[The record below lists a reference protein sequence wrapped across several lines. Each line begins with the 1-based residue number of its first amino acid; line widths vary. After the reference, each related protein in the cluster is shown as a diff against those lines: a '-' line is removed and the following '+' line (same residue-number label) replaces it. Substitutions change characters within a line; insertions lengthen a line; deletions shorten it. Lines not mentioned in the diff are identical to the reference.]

1 MALLQEIKVPL
12 LAVNDTSLTVVEIG
26 FANGQKVRKG
36 DNLMVFETSKTTYDV
51 AAETEG
57 YVQYLCRIDEDYEVN
72 ETVAKIF
79 SEAGEAEE
87 LPIANKEHKKEEN
100 TAGFSTPVAATIW
113 KGEPLFSI
121 DALRLIE
128 SSGCSK
134 AIFAGRAF
142 VSRGD
147 VEEAL
152 GLKTKPE
159 TIVSGTGRGT
169 GTKSFSPQK
178 SRSVL
183 PVDETKVI
191 VEKLSSNKKREI
203 EYLSEVQST
212 GLTST
217 INILLETEGI
227 FTHINPSLKYL
238 KDSLLPVIIYEC
250 GRLLRKYPMLNAYYT
265 GESVALYREV
275 NIGFAIDIEKG
286 LKVLKLAGTD
296 KKGIGEIEEEIMRLS
311 NNYIDDRLRF
321 EDLTDITFAI
331 TDLSSEGVAF
341 FRPLI
346 NMMNSAILGVSAI
359 DQKLNRCTLS
369 LSFDHRVTEG
379 KTVALFLGEL
389 KARMASYQTKYHPL
403 PNQDISCY
411 KCYKKLNEDLGEIG
425 FVKCI
430 TPAGEE
436 AYICQACFKGF

>member
-1 MALLQEIKVPL
+1 MALLQEIKVPM
-12 LAVNDTSLTVVEIG
+12 LAVNDTSLTVVELG
-26 FANGQKVRKG
+26 FTNGQRVKKG

-57 YVQYLCRIDEDYEVN
+57 FVQYLCNIDEDYEVN

-79 SEAGEAEE
+79 SDAAEAVVMPSSDRENKRDGIDKGGGI
-87 LPIANKEHKKEEN
+87 PIAE
-100 TAGFSTPVAATIW
+100 PVW
-113 KGEPLFSI
+113 KGEPLFSEE
-121 DALRLIE
+121 AQRLLE
-128 SSGCSK
+128 SSGANKSL
-134 AIFAGRAF
+134 FAGRGF

-152 GLKTKPE
+152 GLIRKREKPGSV
-159 TIVSGTGRGT
+159 TRTGNLPRT
-169 GTKSFSPQK
+169 RP
-178 SRSVL
+178 VL
-183 PVDETKVI
+183 PVDESKVI
-191 VEKLSSNKKREI
+191 VEKLPSNKKKEI
-203 EYLSEVQST
+203 EFLSEVQST

-217 INILLETEGI
+217 IHVQLETEGI

-250 GRLLRKYPMLNAYYT
+250 GRLLRKYPMLNAYFT
-265 GESVALYREV
+265 GESVAIYREV

-296 KKGIGEIEEEIMRLS
+296 KKAIGEIEEGIMRLS
-311 NNYIDDRLRF
+311 NNYIDDNLQI
-321 EDLTDITFAI
+321 EDLTDITFTI

-359 DQKLNRCTLS
+359 DQKLNRCVLS

-389 KARMASYQTKYHPL
+389 KGRLSSYQTKNHPL

-411 KCYKKLNEDLGEIG
+411 KCYKKLDEDLGEIG

-430 TPAGEE
+430 TPPGEE
-436 AYICQACFKGF
+436 AYICQACLKGF